1 MIHNLDKNVYKESVL
16 MLSYRAMTTTQP
28 KILWAQTPELIFLT
42 IEVPGT
48 EEASVDTF
56 EDLEKGSSLLCVDE
70 DSKEVHVRLDLFKSI
85 DESKNE
91 IKSTPRNI
99 QVRLVKKEEDTWER
113 LLFDKNSYGNLA
125 VDWEKWA
132 AEEDDDED
140 VQELMPGGFDMS
152 SLANMGGMSDALP
165 GLDDENDE
173 NDEIEDDDGIYGDD
187 TEGITEADDAE

>member
-1 MIHNLDKNVYKESVL
+1 MIRNLDKNVYKESVL
-16 MLSYRAMTTTQP
+16 MLSYRVMTTMQP

-70 DSKEVHVRLDLFKSI
+70 DTKEVHLRMDLFRSI
-85 DESKNE
+85 DETKNE

-140 VQELMPGGFDMS
+140 LQEMMPGDFDMS
-152 SLANMGGMSDALP
+152 SLANMGGMADALP

-173 NDEIEDDDGIYGDD
+173 IEDDDGNYGDDD
-187 TEGITEADDAE
+187 TEGNTEADDAE

>member
-1 MIHNLDKNVYKESVL
+1 
-16 MLSYRAMTTTQP
+16 MLSYRAMTTMQP
-28 KILWAQTPELIFLT
+28 KILWAQTSELIFLT

-48 EEASVDTF
+48 DDACVDTF
-56 EDLEKGSSLLCVDE
+56 EDVEKGSSLLCVDE
-70 DSKEVHVRLDLFKSI
+70 DTKSVHVRLDLFKSI

-91 IKSTPRNI
+91 IKCTPRNI

-165 GLDDENDE
+165 EPDDKNDVD
-173 NDEIEDDDGIYGDD
+173 NDDGNYGDD
-187 TEGITEADDAE
+187 DTETNTEADDTE